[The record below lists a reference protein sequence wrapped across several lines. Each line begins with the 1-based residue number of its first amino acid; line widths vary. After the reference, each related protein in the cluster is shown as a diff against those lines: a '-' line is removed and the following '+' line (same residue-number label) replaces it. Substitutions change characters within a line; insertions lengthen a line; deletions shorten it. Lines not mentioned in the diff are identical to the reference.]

1 MIPKFIVLSDTIS
14 VVLDNIL
21 RIYIQ
26 GPLFILKELIV
37 LLLYQDITVYLTA
50 IKLTR
55 LIPGNVFVQDECMMK
70 PML

>member
-1 MIPKFIVLSDTIS
+1 MLAKFIVLSDIIS

-21 RIYIQ
+21 RICIQ
-26 GPLFILKELIV
+26 GALFILKKLIV

-55 LIPGNVFVQDECMMK
+55 LIPGNAFVQDESMMK